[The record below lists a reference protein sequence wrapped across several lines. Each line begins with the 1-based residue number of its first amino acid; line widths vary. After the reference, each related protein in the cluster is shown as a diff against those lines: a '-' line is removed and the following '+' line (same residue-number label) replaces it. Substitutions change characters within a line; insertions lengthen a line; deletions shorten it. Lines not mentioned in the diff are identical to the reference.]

1 MRYVAAA
8 LLTALAGQEINAAN
22 IEKILSSV
30 GVEVDKANL
39 DIVVKEMAGKSV
51 EELIAAGSTKLASMP
66 SGGGAAAASAAP
78 AAAGGAAPAAEAKK
92 EEKKVEEEE
101 EEDDDMGFGLFD

>member
-66 SGGGAAAASAAP
+66 SGGGAAAAPAA

>member
-1 MRYVAAA
+1 MQKYK
-8 LLTALAGQEINAAN
+8 L
-22 IEKILSSV
+22 KISIYLILIVSSSV

-66 SGGGAAAASAAP
+66 SGTYFCTSRLSLELGLGCKKYP
-78 AAAGGAAPAAEAKK
+78 LQLECGVAEIRTLTHNQ
-92 EEKKVEEEE
+92 
-101 EEDDDMGFGLFD
+101 GCHIGHF